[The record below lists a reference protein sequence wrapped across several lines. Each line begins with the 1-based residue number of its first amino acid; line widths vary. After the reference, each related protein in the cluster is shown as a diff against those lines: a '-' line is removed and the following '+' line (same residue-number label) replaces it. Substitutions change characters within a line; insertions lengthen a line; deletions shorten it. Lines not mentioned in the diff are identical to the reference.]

1 MLLELR
7 IRKPIHTKEYENDT
21 GKNPNFVIDYYWVFR
36 NNNNWQASIK
46 TQINKHSDCLATKN
60 TNLKSIS

>member
-21 GKNPNFVIDYYWVFR
+21 EKKIQILSLIEYLEIK
-36 NNNNWQASIK
+36 QLASVTKK
-46 TQINKHSDCLATKN
+46 TQIPKHSDCLATKN

>member
-21 GKNPNFVIDYYWVFR
+21 EKIQHLSLIEYLEIK
-36 NNNNWQASIK
+36 QLASV
-46 TQINKHSDCLATKN
+46 NKKN
-60 TNLKSIS
+60 TNSQTLRLSCY